1 MSGLD
6 FSDPEIKAKHRAFV
20 NYLYEKYYG
29 RNAINDNESEVELP
43 RKIKKREIKKREIKK
58 REIKKR
64 EVKKPEVKKPE
75 VKNKNNEKPLPK
87 LNNINPPKKRGRP
100 RKIENNATKT
110 GLLNRGLL
118 KGVKGVK

>member
-1 MSGLD
+1 MSSLD

-29 RNAINDNESEVELP
+29 RNAINDNESEGELP
-43 RKIKKREIKKREIKK
+43 RKINKREV
-58 REIKKR
+58 KKR
-64 EVKKPEVKKPE
+64 EVKKLEVKKSE

-87 LNNINPPKKRGRP
+87 INNINPPKKRGRP

>member
-43 RKIKKREIKKREIKK
+43 RKIKKREIKKRE
-58 REIKKR
+58 
-64 EVKKPEVKKPE
+64 VKKPEVKKPE

-100 RKIENNATKT
+100 RKIENNGTKT

>member
-1 MSGLD
+1 MSSLD

-43 RKIKKREIKKREIKK
+43 RKIKKREIKKREA
-58 REIKKR
+58 
-64 EVKKPEVKKPE
+64 KKPE

-100 RKIENNATKT
+100 RKTENNGTKT

>member
-1 MSGLD
+1 MSSLD

-20 NYLYEKYYG
+20 DYLYEKYYG
-29 RNAINDNESEVELP
+29 RNAINDNESEMELP
-43 RKIKKREIKKREIKK
+43 RKIKKREV
-58 REIKKR
+58 KKR

-100 RKIENNATKT
+100 RKIENNGTKT

>member
-1 MSGLD
+1 MSSLD

-43 RKIKKREIKKREIKK
+43 RK
-58 REIKKR
+58 IKKR

>member
-1 MSGLD
+1 MSSLD

-43 RKIKKREIKKREIKK
+43 RKIKKREV
-58 REIKKR
+58 KKR
-64 EVKKPEVKKPE
+64 EVKKPEVNKPE
-75 VKNKNNEKPLPK
+75 VKNKNDEKPLPK

>member
-1 MSGLD
+1 MSSLD

-43 RKIKKREIKKREIKK
+43 RKISKIKK

>member
-1 MSGLD
+1 MSSLD

-43 RKIKKREIKKREIKK
+43 RKIKKREIKKRE
-58 REIKKR
+58 
-64 EVKKPEVKKPE
+64 VKKPE

-87 LNNINPPKKRGRP
+87 INNINPPKKRGRP
-100 RKIENNATKT
+100 RKIENNGTKT

>member
-1 MSGLD
+1 MSSLD

-43 RKIKKREIKKREIKK
+43 REVKKREV
-58 REIKKR
+58 KKR

-100 RKIENNATKT
+100 RKIENNGTKT

>member
-1 MSGLD
+1 MSSLD

-43 RKIKKREIKKREIKK
+43 RKIKKREIKKRE
-58 REIKKR
+58 
-64 EVKKPEVKKPE
+64 VKKPEVKKPE
-75 VKNKNNEKPLPK
+75 VKNKNNEKPLSK

>member
-1 MSGLD
+1 M
-6 FSDPEIKAKHRAFV
+6 
-20 NYLYEKYYG
+20 
-29 RNAINDNESEVELP
+29 ELP
-43 RKIKKREIKKREIKK
+43 RKIKK

>member
-1 MSGLD
+1 MSSLD

-43 RKIKKREIKKREIKK
+43 HEVKKREV
-58 REIKKR
+58 KKR
-64 EVKKPEVKKPE
+64 EVKKPEVKKSE

-100 RKIENNATKT
+100 RKIENNGTKT

-118 KGVKGVK
+118 KAVKGVK

>member
-1 MSGLD
+1 MSSLD

-43 RKIKKREIKKREIKK
+43 RKIKKRE
-58 REIKKR
+58 
-64 EVKKPEVKKPE
+64 VKKPEVKKPE

-100 RKIENNATKT
+100 RKIGNNATKT

>member
-1 MSGLD
+1 MSSLD

-43 RKIKKREIKKREIKK
+43 RKINKREV
-58 REIKKR
+58 KKR
-64 EVKKPEVKKPE
+64 EVKKLEVKKPE

-87 LNNINPPKKRGRP
+87 INNINPPKKRGRP
-100 RKIENNATKT
+100 RKIENNGTKT

>member
-1 MSGLD
+1 MSSLD

-43 RKIKKREIKKREIKK
+43 RKIKKREIKKRE
-58 REIKKR
+58 
-64 EVKKPEVKKPE
+64 VKKSEVKKPE
-75 VKNKNNEKPLPK
+75 VKNKNSEKPLPK

>member
-1 MSGLD
+1 MSSLD

-43 RKIKKREIKKREIKK
+43 RKIKKREV
-58 REIKKR
+58 KKR
-64 EVKKPEVKKPE
+64 EVKKPEVKKPD
-75 VKNKNNEKPLPK
+75 VKNKNDEKPLPK

>member
-1 MSGLD
+1 MSSLD

-29 RNAINDNESEVELP
+29 RNAVNDNESEVELP
-43 RKIKKREIKKREIKK
+43 RKIKKRGAKKP
-58 REIKKR
+58 
-64 EVKKPEVKKPE
+64 EVKKRNVKKSEVKKPE
-75 VKNKNNEKPLPK
+75 VKNKNDEKLLPK
-87 LNNINPPKKRGRP
+87 PNNINPPKKRGRP
-100 RKIENNATKT
+100 RKIENNGTKT

>member
-1 MSGLD
+1 MSSLD

-43 RKIKKREIKKREIKK
+43 HEVKKREV
-58 REIKKR
+58 KKR

-100 RKIENNATKT
+100 RKIENNGTKT

>member
-1 MSGLD
+1 MSSLD

-43 RKIKKREIKKREIKK
+43 RKIKKRE
-58 REIKKR
+58 
-64 EVKKPEVKKPE
+64 VKKPEVKKPE
-75 VKNKNNEKPLPK
+75 VKNKNDEKPLHK

>member
-1 MSGLD
+1 MSSLD

-29 RNAINDNESEVELP
+29 RNVINDNESEVELP
-43 RKIKKREIKKREIKK
+43 RKIKKREIKKRE
-58 REIKKR
+58 
-64 EVKKPEVKKPE
+64 VKKSEVKKPE

>member
-1 MSGLD
+1 MSSLD

-43 RKIKKREIKKREIKK
+43 RKIKKREIKKREVKK
-58 REIKKR
+58 S
-64 EVKKPEVKKPE
+64 EVKKLE

>member
-1 MSGLD
+1 MSSLD

-43 RKIKKREIKKREIKK
+43 RKIKKREIKKREVKK
-58 REIKKR
+58 S
-64 EVKKPEVKKPE
+64 EVKRPE
-75 VKNKNNEKPLPK
+75 VKNKNDEKPLPK

>member
-1 MSGLD
+1 MSSLD

-43 RKIKKREIKKREIKK
+43 RKIKKRE
-58 REIKKR
+58 
-64 EVKKPEVKKPE
+64 VKKPE

-87 LNNINPPKKRGRP
+87 INNINPPKKRGRP
-100 RKIENNATKT
+100 RKIENNGTKT

>member
-1 MSGLD
+1 MSSLD

-29 RNAINDNESEVELP
+29 RNAINDNESEGELP
-43 RKIKKREIKKREIKK
+43 RKIKKREVKKR
-58 REIKKR
+58 
-64 EVKKPEVKKPE
+64 EVKKPE

-87 LNNINPPKKRGRP
+87 INNINPPKKRGRP
-100 RKIENNATKT
+100 RKIENNGTKT

-118 KGVKGVK
+118 KGVKGGK

>member
-1 MSGLD
+1 MSSLD

-29 RNAINDNESEVELP
+29 RNAMNDNESEVELP
-43 RKIKKREIKKREIKK
+43 RK
-58 REIKKR
+58 IKKR

-100 RKIENNATKT
+100 RKIENNGTKT

>member
-1 MSGLD
+1 MSSLD

-43 RKIKKREIKKREIKK
+43 RKIKKREV
-58 REIKKR
+58 KKR

-75 VKNKNNEKPLPK
+75 VKNKNDEKPLPK
-87 LNNINPPKKRGRP
+87 INNINPPKKRGRP
-100 RKIENNATKT
+100 RKIENNGTKT

>member
-1 MSGLD
+1 MSSLD

-43 RKIKKREIKKREIKK
+43 RKIKKREIKKRE
-58 REIKKR
+58 
-64 EVKKPEVKKPE
+64 VKKPEVKKPE

-87 LNNINPPKKRGRP
+87 LNNIHPPKKRGRP
-100 RKIENNATKT
+100 RKIENNGTKT

>member
-43 RKIKKREIKKREIKK
+43 RKIKKREV
-58 REIKKR
+58 KKR

-75 VKNKNNEKPLPK
+75 VKNKNDEKPLPK

>member
-1 MSGLD
+1 MSSLD

-43 RKIKKREIKKREIKK
+43 RKIKKREVKKREV
-58 REIKKR
+58 KKR

-100 RKIENNATKT
+100 RKIENNGTKT

>member
-1 MSGLD
+1 MSSLD

-20 NYLYEKYYG
+20 NYLYEKYSG
-29 RNAINDNESEVELP
+29 RNALNDNETAVELP
-43 RKIKKREIKKREIKK
+43 RKLTK

-64 EVKKPEVKKPE
+64 EVKKSEVKKPE

-87 LNNINPPKKRGRP
+87 LNNINPTKKRGRP

>member
-1 MSGLD
+1 MSSLD

-43 RKIKKREIKKREIKK
+43 RKIKKRE
-58 REIKKR
+58 
-64 EVKKPEVKKPE
+64 VKKLEVKKPE

-87 LNNINPPKKRGRP
+87 INNINPPKKRGRP
-100 RKIENNATKT
+100 RKIENNGTKT

>member
-1 MSGLD
+1 MSSLD

-43 RKIKKREIKKREIKK
+43 RKIKKREIKKRE
-58 REIKKR
+58 
-64 EVKKPEVKKPE
+64 VKKSEVKKPE

-100 RKIENNATKT
+100 RKIENNGTKT

>member
-1 MSGLD
+1 MSSLD

-43 RKIKKREIKKREIKK
+43 RKIKKREIKKRE
-58 REIKKR
+58 
-64 EVKKPEVKKPE
+64 VKKSEVKKPE

>member
-1 MSGLD
+1 MSSLD

-20 NYLYEKYYG
+20 NYIYEKYYG

-43 RKIKKREIKKREIKK
+43 RKIKKREV
-58 REIKKR
+58 KKR

-75 VKNKNNEKPLPK
+75 VKNKNDEKPLPK

>member
-1 MSGLD
+1 MSSLD
-6 FSDPEIKAKHRAFV
+6 FSNPEIKAKHRAFV

-43 RKIKKREIKKREIKK
+43 RKIKKREV
-58 REIKKR
+58 KKR

>member
-1 MSGLD
+1 MSSLD

-43 RKIKKREIKKREIKK
+43 RKIKKREV
-58 REIKKR
+58 KKR
-64 EVKKPEVKKPE
+64 EVKKLEVKKPE

>member
-1 MSGLD
+1 MSSLD

-29 RNAINDNESEVELP
+29 RNAINDNESEGELP
-43 RKIKKREIKKREIKK
+43 RKIKKREVKKR
-58 REIKKR
+58 
-64 EVKKPEVKKPE
+64 EVKKPE

>member
-1 MSGLD
+1 MSSLD

-43 RKIKKREIKKREIKK
+43 RKIKKREV
-58 REIKKR
+58 KKR
-64 EVKKPEVKKPE
+64 EVKKLEVKKPE

-87 LNNINPPKKRGRP
+87 INNINPPKKRGRP
-100 RKIENNATKT
+100 RKIENNGTKT

>member
-1 MSGLD
+1 MSSLD

-43 RKIKKREIKKREIKK
+43 RKIKKREV
-58 REIKKR
+58 KKR
-64 EVKKPEVKKPE
+64 EVKKLEVKKPE
-75 VKNKNNEKPLPK
+75 VKNKNDEKPLPK
-87 LNNINPPKKRGRP
+87 INNINPPKKRGRP

>member
-1 MSGLD
+1 MSSLD

-43 RKIKKREIKKREIKK
+43 RKIKKH
-58 REIKKR
+58 
-64 EVKKPEVKKPE
+64 EVKKREVKKPE

-87 LNNINPPKKRGRP
+87 INNINPPKKRGRP
-100 RKIENNATKT
+100 RKIENNGTKT